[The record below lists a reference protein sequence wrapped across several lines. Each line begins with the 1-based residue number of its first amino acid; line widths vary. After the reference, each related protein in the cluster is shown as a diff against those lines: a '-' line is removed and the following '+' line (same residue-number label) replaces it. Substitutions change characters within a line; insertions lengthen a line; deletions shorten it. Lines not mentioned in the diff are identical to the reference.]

1 MGSVA
6 ILCKLRN
13 CNAYSGMEQWG
24 GLQHSIHSKGGSGE
38 LHKGGGK
45 GKLPTAFD
53 FETADPARNR
63 KGAAREIL

>member
-1 MGSVA
+1 MMGSVA

-13 CNAYSGMEQWG
+13 GNAYSGMEHWDVRE
-24 GLQHSIHSKGGSGE
+24 HRIHSKGGSGE

-53 FETADPARNR
+53 VRDCRACPQR
-63 KGAAREIL
+63 